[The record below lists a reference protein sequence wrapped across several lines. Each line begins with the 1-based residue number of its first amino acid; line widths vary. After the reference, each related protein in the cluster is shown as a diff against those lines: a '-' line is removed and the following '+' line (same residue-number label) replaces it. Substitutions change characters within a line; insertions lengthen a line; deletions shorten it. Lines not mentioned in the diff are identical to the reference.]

1 MNSTLNTATGSPD
14 AVLTARADERLT
26 HAYEQIALADEQLAR
41 VTEKLSNMERD
52 SQRRPAAVSIPRS
65 SRDRP
70 ALRGLVGLVLA
81 GCIGGAAFASQS
93 SGIGRSMIEQWA
105 PHLLPASPL
114 AKSENAVP
122 GTPPPQLAAVEPT
135 SAQPTPSSAQPAPSA
150 QTAAPSQDAASPPA
164 SISPELVQALQAM
177 ARDIATLQHGVE
189 QLRANQDRM
198 AADNA
203 RAIEQLKTSRDQAAH
218 LAVAR
223 PVEKPVEPS
232 SRAKPPAPAPQ
243 PVASATRKPPQP
255 PPQAQAKPPQ
265 AQAKPPQ
272 AQARARSQPIQLQPD
287 DQ

>member
-1 MNSTLNTATGSPD
+1 MNSTLNTATGSPE
-14 AVLTARADERLT
+14 AVLAARADERLT

-41 VTEKLSNMERD
+41 VTEKLSNMERG
-52 SQRRPAAVSIPRS
+52 SQRRPAAVSPPQP

-70 ALRGLVGLVLA
+70 ALRGLVGLLLA

-93 SGIGRSMIEQWA
+93 SGIGRSMISQWA
-105 PHLLPASPL
+105 PSFVPASPR
-114 AKSENAVP
+114 AKSEDPAP
-122 GTPPPQLAAVEPT
+122 SAPPLQLAAVETTSTQPT
-135 SAQPTPSSAQPAPSA
+135 SSSAQPTPSA
-150 QTAAPSQDAASPPA
+150 QTPAPSQDAASPPA

-203 RAIEQLKTSRDQAAH
+203 RAIEQLRASREQATH
-218 LAVAR
+218 LAVAK

-232 SRAKPPAPAPQ
+232 ARSKPPAPAPQ
-243 PVASATRKPPQP
+243 AVANTARKPPQP
-255 PPQAQAKPPQ
+255 PAQAKPS
-265 AQAKPPQ
+265 Q

>member
-1 MNSTLNTATGSPD
+1 MNSTLNTATASPD
-14 AVLTARADERLT
+14 AVLAARADERLT

-52 SQRRPAAVSIPRS
+52 SQRRPVAVSLPQS

-81 GCIGGAAFASQS
+81 GCIGGAAYAAQS
-93 SGIGRSMIEQWA
+93 TGIGRSMIGQWV
-105 PHLLPASPL
+105 PHLVPVSPP
-114 AKSENAVP
+114 AKSENPAP
-122 GTPPPQLAAVEPT
+122 SAPPLQLAAVDTTSTQPTPT
-135 SAQPTPSSAQPAPSA
+135 SAEPAPSA
-150 QTAAPSQDAASPPA
+150 QTPASQDAASPPA

-177 ARDIATLQHGVE
+177 ARDIATLQHGLE

-203 RAIEQLKTSRDQAAH
+203 RAIEQLKTNREQAAH
-218 LAVAR
+218 LAVAK
-223 PVEKPVEPS
+223 PIEKPVEPS
-232 SRAKPPAPAPQ
+232 ARAKPPAPAPQ
-243 PVASATRKPPQP
+243 PVANAARKPPQP
-255 PPQAQAKPPQ
+255 PVQAKPS
-265 AQAKPPQ
+265 Q

>member
-1 MNSTLNTATGSPD
+1 MNSTLNPTAGGPD
-14 AVLTARADERLT
+14 SILAARADERIA
-26 HAYEQIALADEQLAR
+26 HAYEQIVRADEQLAR
-41 VTEKLSNMERD
+41 VTEHVSKMEHDAMR
-52 SQRRPAAVSIPRS
+52 QPAAVGGPQP

-81 GCIGGAAFASQS
+81 GCIGGAAFAAQS
-93 SGIGRSMIEQWA
+93 SGIGRSMISQWA
-105 PHLLPASPL
+105 PHLVPVSPL
-114 AKSENAVP
+114 AKSENPLPSA
-122 GTPPPQLAAVEPT
+122 PPLQLAAVETT
-135 SAQPTPSSAQPAPSA
+135 SAQPTPASAQPAPSA
-150 QTAAPSQDAASPPA
+150 QTPAPSQDAASPPA

-189 QLRANQDRM
+189 QLKANQDRM

-203 RAIEQLKTSRDQAAH
+203 RAIEQLKTSREQAPH
-218 LAVAR
+218 LAVAK

-243 PVASATRKPPQP
+243 PVASAARKPPQP
-255 PPQAQAKPPQ
+255 PPQAQAKPS
-265 AQAKPPQ
+265 Q